1 MGGTL
6 SVGDKILNAMK
17 IVRDINTEY
26 KYDIESMLYA
36 FANKFLR
43 GKELERIREEL
54 KMTELGRS
62 LIEEGKRKGIEKGKA
77 ELLIK
82 LLMKKFKKLP
92 EEYKNKMKEL
102 PEEALELITT
112 EIFDLEKV
120 EDLDNYL

>member
-102 PEEALELITT
+102 PEEALELIAT

>member
-1 MGGTL
+1 
-6 SVGDKILNAMK
+6 MK

-102 PEEALELITT
+102 PEEALELLTT